1 MSYISILDIL
11 RFDILR
17 IIILRIVIDIIGFI
31 TIIKFIRRMQIVLIN
46 YIKERFK
53 CIKLMIQTTYNKIQ
67 VLIDLPTTII
77 IIALIIT
84 YFKN

>member
-1 MSYISILDIL
+1 MSYISTLDIL
-11 RFDILR
+11 RFD
-17 IIILRIVIDIIGFI
+17 ILRIVIDIIGFI

-53 CIKLMIQTTYNKIQ
+53 CIKLMMQTTYNKIQ
-67 VLIDLPTTII
+67 VLIDLPTTML